1 LQIKYCDNHVDLFTK
16 SLPLVIFDK
25 CVRDI
30 GMRRLKD
37 LQIFRGR
44 TSMNDHVQLH
54 HSIHFSLMSFI
65 RISHKNIFNETMCI
79 QEYVYL
85 LIFIMGFLQKDMM
98 IVFLL
103 NCPIV
108 L

>member
-1 LQIKYCDNHVDLFTK
+1 MIMFNCITVYTF
-16 SLPLVIFDK
+16 PF
-25 CVRDI
+25 
-30 GMRRLKD
+30 
-37 LQIFRGR
+37 
-44 TSMNDHVQLH
+44 
-54 HSIHFSLMSFI
+54 MSFI